1 MHVLRYFFN
10 SACFAVAFGMTLVWL
25 YTYLQNE
32 DSVRID
38 LKRFNFPKGQYPMLS
53 FCLIDPFIQSEIKRY
68 KKNLTVKEYKAH
80 LMGIRF
86 RKEMND
92 INFDNVT
99 RNLAD
104 FYNATI
110 IKFRN
115 GSQLHRF
122 YELPQVT
129 YIGFRDRPASNKIF
143 KCFGLKSNFTN
154 IEWIRFR
161 FNSRLYPGGI
171 RPSSKPPFML
181 IAVHLP
187 NQISLTG
194 SFTKERWPE
203 RNKKKGHLMR
213 FMMQQ
218 LEVLNRRNKR
228 NDPCV
233 PDELDF
239 DGIILEQYLEEIGCK
254 PPYHRTDK
262 SLKVCDSE
270 EKMKETSEDLIGKE
284 KPRKACTSATTL
296 TFTYDEI
303 DNNRNEFFD
312 VQLSYPHKLKE
323 VVMVRAVDLQ
333 TVIGNADGYIGLFLG
348 IMI

>member
-1 MHVLRYFFN
+1 MAILRYFFN
-10 SACFAVAFGMTLVWL
+10 LACFAVAFGMTVVWFC
-25 YTYLQNE
+25 TYLENE
-32 DSVRID
+32 DSVKVD
-38 LKRFNFPKGQYPMLS
+38 LKVLDFPEGQYPMIS
-53 FCLIDPFIQSEIKRY
+53 FCLRDPFIDSKLKRY
-68 KKNLTVKEYKAH
+68 NETLTGVSYKNFLSGKSFSSNMK
-80 LMGIRF
+80 
-86 RKEMND
+86 D
-92 INFDNVT
+92 INFDDVT
-99 RNLAD
+99 LNLAD
-104 FYNATI
+104 FYLGSHVQFTNGSEGQQFYVLPKATGSV
-110 IKFRN
+110 FRN
-115 GSQLHRF
+115 GIL
-122 YELPQVT
+122 
-129 YIGFRDRPASNKIF
+129 F
-143 KCFGLKSNFTN
+143 KCFGLHSKFAN
-154 IEWIRFR
+154 IDLISFW
-161 FNSRLYPGGI
+161 FNSSLYPGGI

-194 SFTKERWPE
+194 SSTKERWPE

-218 LEVLNRRNKR
+218 LEILKRRNKR

-254 PPYHRTDK
+254 PPYHRTGK

-296 TFTYDEI
+296 TFKYDEN

-312 VQLSYPHKLKE
+312 VQLSYPQKLKE

-333 TVIGNADGYIGLFLG
+333 TVIGNAGGYIGLFLG